1 MKTFKQ
7 FISEASRGRAAEQAT
22 RSGLVSDGHGGWLN
36 RQGLMVA
43 KTEKDRLIFI
53 KPETPKKAE
62 PAPPPIAPAASQP
75 LPAQKPKAVA
85 EVPLP
90 KFRKKKQ
97 EDEPVPK
104 IKKTKS
110 ITVVFGKFNPPTV
123 GHLKLIKKAKQVS
136 GTSELRIY
144 PSRIQNDQNPL
155 DPKNKVRYMRLA
167 YPEFA
172 DEIMNNQSMKTIFD
186 VLAQLD
192 EDGFKS
198 VQIVVGSQRESEID
212 RLANQY
218 NGKLY
223 EFETIDVIPA
233 NAKDPDSDS
242 SDAQSSSSLRKAAI
256 NNDYFKFKVGLP
268 PNMDEKEKKNL
279 FYAVKRFY
287 DKSSSL
293 KEMWKIFPDA
303 EYKSLRENYY
313 RGDIFRVGD
322 LVENQVTGVVGRIK
336 RRGPNYVICVNEE
349 LGLMFKPWIQDIVK
363 LNNVKQ

>member
-1 MKTFKQ
+1 MKSFKQ
-7 FISEASRGRAAEQAT
+7 FISEARGRAAEQAV
-22 RSGLVSDGHGGWLN
+22 RSGLMSDGHGGWLN

-43 KTEKDRLIFI
+43 KTEKDKLIFI
-53 KPETPKKAE
+53 KPEIPKKEE
-62 PAPPPIAPAASQP
+62 PAPPPQAPAPVLP
-75 LPAQKPKAVA
+75 LPTLKPKAA
-85 EVPLP
+85 APIPLP
-90 KFRKKKQ
+90 KLKRKKQ
-97 EDEPVPK
+97 EVEPAPK
-104 IKKTKS
+104 IKRTKS

-167 YPEFA
+167 FPEYA
-172 DEIMNNQSMKTIFD
+172 DEIMNNQDMKTIFD
-186 VLAQLD
+186 VLTQLD

-198 VQIVVGSQRESEID
+198 VQIVVGAQRESEID

-223 EFETIDVIPA
+223 DFETIDVIPA
-233 NAKDPDSDS
+233 SSKDPDSDS

-279 FYAVKRFY
+279 FYTVKRFY
-287 DKSSSL
+287 EKSSSL
-293 KEMWKIFPDA
+293 KEMWKVFPDT
-303 EYKSLRENYY
+303 EYRSLREAYH
-313 RGDIFRVGD
+313 RGDIFRVGE

-349 LGLMFKPWIQDIVK
+349 LGLMFKPWIQDIVTSHK
-363 LNNVKQ
+363 VQ